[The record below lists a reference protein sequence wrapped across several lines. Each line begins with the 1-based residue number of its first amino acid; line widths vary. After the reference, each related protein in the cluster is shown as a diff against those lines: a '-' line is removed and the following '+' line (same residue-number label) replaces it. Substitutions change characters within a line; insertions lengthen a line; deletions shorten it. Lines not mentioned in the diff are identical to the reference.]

1 MNLDAATTARAAG
14 AARAAIGIALL
25 AAPGAIGRRWLGE
38 VSDRPGAQV
47 AISGLGARDLALGLG
62 TAWAAAGR
70 KRGARGWVI
79 ASGAA
84 DLADLVGTL
93 RAREALS
100 TASVVGTVA
109 LAGGS
114 AALCAWLQSELG

>member
-1 MNLDAATTARAAG
+1 MDLDAATTARAAG

-25 AAPGAIGRRWLGE
+25 AAPGPIGKRWLGD
-38 VSDRPGAQV
+38 VSERPGAQV

-62 TAWAAAGR
+62 TAWAAGAR
-70 KRGARGWVI
+70 KRGPRAWVI

-84 DLADLVGTL
+84 DLADLVGAL

-114 AALCAWLQSELG
+114 AALCFWLQSELG